1 MSQTRQPGSPTDS
14 LALVAR
20 VLALAA
26 LPGEDALADALAGEA
41 AQLLQLPL
49 AAVTVPPAGTAPAPG
64 ALLIPLPGTARVLA
78 VAGAEAHDAA
88 TLELAHAFAAAAA
101 AAFAHQAT
109 GLEHRRAADQNAALA
124 RAAKALNE
132 SSSLDLST
140 LLARICEE
148 AADLIAADSAVVYRV
163 TAEDELTVEA
173 AHGLPPE
180 HLGTTLAAGAG
191 LAGKVLEADKPM
203 MTEDYA
209 QVGRPP
215 AGSPWVG
222 VEASVAVPVHWGGQ
236 LRGVLSV
243 AYWRPT
249 RLMPRHMDALEAF
262 AELAAVAFQNAHAH
276 AILARAAL
284 TDPLTGCLNHAALH
298 EGLARELDR
307 AERAHDASLSLILI
321 DLDRFKAVNDEHG
334 HLMGDEVLRRVGHA
348 LRSTTRPYDLAARY
362 GGDEFALIAVE
373 ADESQAVE
381 IAARAIER
389 ISLALGDLT
398 EAGVARATAGV
409 AEWSPGLTPGDLI
422 ARADRALLYGKRADR
437 RGEVLS
443 GADLPSTFLP
453 ARADRRD
460 RRLPLQPPAV
470 ISQWAPRAD
479 DDAAA
484 RLRKR
489 TRQLAIANQLGARL
503 AAMTDVSEIHDA
515 VVEELHEAFGYFL
528 CAVIRIREDGDVES
542 AAGRGEAFV
551 RLGDVEW
558 RQPFEHGLIGRC
570 LRTRRPVRTGDV
582 YAEPDYQPTPETAG
596 VRSELCVPLWVDGEL
611 FGRDQRGERRG
622 RRVRRRRRA
631 AAADRGRPGRRRDA
645 LGGPLRAARARLPR
659 HRGGA
664 RRRAGG
670 QGRVHGRP
678 CAHDRRAGRGGR
690 PPAGH
695 GRGPA
700 ARPPAR
706 RRLPR
711 HRQDRGARVDPQQAR
726 PAHVRRARAD
736 GAPHGRGR
744 ADPRA
749 RGVPRGRLPP
759 RAPRARALGRR
770 GLSGRPLRPGDPA
783 RLADH
788 PRLRRVPRDDVGPPV
803 PARAAGRDRPLRA
816 APPCRHAVRSAGRRR
831 AARRARRAAPGRHRA
846 VRIRVYS
853 RSMFLFREK
862 AKMIDPE
869 RALPGRDTPLPVPA
883 RHEVLGTPLEP
894 PFPAGSE
901 QLVLGLGCF
910 WGAERLFWQLPGVYT
925 TAVGYAGGYTPN
937 PTYDEVCSGSTGHT
951 EAVLVV
957 FDPEQISRDE
967 ILRAFWE
974 GHNPT
979 QGMRQGNDVG
989 TQYRSSIYYGSDEQR
1004 AAIEASRDRYQASL
1018 TAAGLGEIT
1027 TEIAPATPFYYA
1039 EGYHQQYL
1047 DKHPNGYCGL
1057 GGTGVSCPIGR
1068 RRQGVAAERPSA
1080 SAERLR
1086 SALRRGGRVVE
1097 CGGLEN
1103 R

>member
-1 MSQTRQPGSPTDS
+1 
-14 LALVAR
+14 
-20 VLALAA
+20 
-26 LPGEDALADALAGEA
+26 
-41 AQLLQLPL
+41 
-49 AAVTVPPAGTAPAPG
+49 
-64 ALLIPLPGTARVLA
+64 
-78 VAGAEAHDAA
+78 
-88 TLELAHAFAAAAA
+88 
-101 AAFAHQAT
+101 
-109 GLEHRRAADQNAALA
+109 
-124 RAAKALNE
+124 
-132 SSSLDLST
+132 
-140 LLARICEE
+140 
-148 AADLIAADSAVVYRV
+148 
-163 TAEDELTVEA
+163 
-173 AHGLPPE
+173 
-180 HLGTTLAAGAG
+180 
-191 LAGKVLEADKPM
+191 
-203 MTEDYA
+203 
-209 QVGRPP
+209 
-215 AGSPWVG
+215 
-222 VEASVAVPVHWGGQ
+222 
-236 LRGVLSV
+236 
-243 AYWRPT
+243 
-249 RLMPRHMDALEAF
+249 MDALEAF

-611 FGRDQRGERRG
+611 FGAINVESVEADAFDDDDVRLLQTVADQVGAAMRSAVLYERLERAYLGTAEALAAALEAKDEYTADHARTIAEQAEAVG
-622 RRVRRRRRA
+622 RRLGMGE
-631 AAADRGRPGRRRDA
+631 DQLRDLR
-645 LGGPLRAARARLPR
+645 LGAVFHDIGKIAVPESILNKPGPLTSEERAR
-659 HRGGA
+659 
-664 RRRAGG
+664 
-670 QGRVHGRP
+670 
-678 CAHDRRAGRGGR
+678 
-690 PPAGH
+690 
-695 GRGPA
+695 
-700 ARPPAR
+700 
-706 RRLPR
+706 
-711 HRQDRGARVDPQQAR
+711 
-726 PAHVRRARAD
+726 D

-749 RGVPRGRLPP
+749 RRVPRGRLPA

-770 GLSGRPLRPGDPA
+770 RLSGRPRRPGDPA

-803 PARAAGRDRPLRA
+803 PARAAGRRRPLRA
-816 APPCRHAVRSAGRRR
+816 APPCRHAVRSAASSTRCSPRS
-831 AARRARRAAPGRHRA
+831 ARRPRTSPG
-846 VRIRVYS
+846 S
-853 RSMFLFREK
+853 K
-862 AKMIDPE
+862 DPG
-869 RALPGRDTPLPVPA
+869 LL
-883 RHEVLGTPLEP
+883 
-894 PFPAGSE
+894 SE
-901 QLVLGLGCF
+901 
-910 WGAERLFWQLPGVYT
+910 
-925 TAVGYAGGYTPN
+925 
-937 PTYDEVCSGSTGHT
+937 H
-951 EAVLVV
+951 VLV
-957 FDPEQISRDE
+957 P
-967 ILRAFWE
+967 
-974 GHNPT
+974 
-979 QGMRQGNDVG
+979 
-989 TQYRSSIYYGSDEQR
+989 
-1004 AAIEASRDRYQASL
+1004 
-1018 TAAGLGEIT
+1018 
-1027 TEIAPATPFYYA
+1027 
-1039 EGYHQQYL
+1039 
-1047 DKHPNGYCGL
+1047 
-1057 GGTGVSCPIGR
+1057 
-1068 RRQGVAAERPSA
+1068 
-1080 SAERLR
+1080 
-1086 SALRRGGRVVE
+1086 
-1097 CGGLEN
+1097 
-1103 R
+1103 

>member
-78 VAGAEAHDAA
+78 VAGAEAHDPA

-611 FGRDQRGERRG
+611 FGAINVESVEADAFDDDDVRLLQTVADQVGAAMRSAVLYERLERAYLGTAEALAAALEAKDEYTADHARTIAEQAEAVG
-622 RRVRRRRRA
+622 RRLGMGE
-631 AAADRGRPGRRRDA
+631 DQLRDLR
-645 LGGPLRAARARLPR
+645 LGAVFHDIGKIAVPESILNKPGPLTSDERVLMERHTVVGEQILAPVEFLAGVCRLVR
-659 HRGGA
+659 HEHERW
-664 RRRAGG
+664 
-670 QGRVHGRP
+670 
-678 CAHDRRAGRGGR
+678 
-690 PPAGH
+690 
-695 GRGPA
+695 
-700 ARPPAR
+700 
-706 RRLPR
+706 
-711 HRQDRGARVDPQQAR
+711 
-726 PAHVRRARAD
+726 D
-736 GAPHGRGR
+736 GAGYP
-744 ADPRA
+744 D
-749 RGVPRGRLPP
+749 
-759 RAPRARALGRR
+759 
-770 GLSGRPLRPGDPA
+770 GLSGREIPLGSRII
-783 RLADH
+783 LACDAFH
-788 PRLRRVPRDDVGPPV
+788 
-803 PARAAGRDRPLRA
+803 AMTSDRPYR
-816 APPCRHAVRSAGRRR
+816 
-831 AARRARRAAPGRHRA
+831 
-846 VRIRVYS
+846 
-853 RSMFLFREK
+853 
-862 AKMIDPE
+862 
-869 RALPGRDTPLPVPA
+869 RALPAEIALSELR
-883 RHEVLGTPLEP
+883 RHAGT
-894 PFPAGSE
+894 
-901 QLVLGLGCF
+901 Q
-910 WGAERLFWQLPGVYT
+910 
-925 TAVGYAGGYTPN
+925 
-937 PTYDEVCSGSTGHT
+937 
-951 EAVLVV
+951 
-957 FDPEQISRDE
+957 FDP
-967 ILRAFWE
+967 
-974 GHNPT
+974 
-979 QGMRQGNDVG
+979 
-989 TQYRSSIYYGSDEQR
+989 
-1004 AAIEASRDRYQASL
+1004 
-1018 TAAGLGEIT
+1018 
-1027 TEIAPATPFYYA
+1027 
-1039 EGYHQQYL
+1039 
-1047 DKHPNGYCGL
+1047 
-1057 GGTGVSCPIGR
+1057 
-1068 RRQGVAAERPSA
+1068 
-1080 SAERLR
+1080 
-1086 SALRRGGRVVE
+1086 RVVDALLAE
-1097 CGGLEN
+1097 LGAPPPDVTGQ
-1103 R
+1103 